1 MMRTPLFRRELNGT
15 ETVIGYA
22 ADGTEASM
30 LMDADRENID
40 WDAGYRWDRP
50 ENGKKEPDDGR

>member
-22 ADGTEASM
+22 ANGTEASM